1 MPPSPSLTCYLSKLS
16 FELALYTLALYCGCK
31 LIWMLLCCVDNEDI
45 NLLLRRQESISFL
58 SHGRWLLACGPF

>member
-1 MPPSPSLTCYLSKLS
+1 
-16 FELALYTLALYCGCK
+16 
-31 LIWMLLCCVDNEDI
+31 MLLCCVDNEDI